1 VESAGLRD
9 SVIPCEAQCRVAN
22 GHVDEIKGKV
32 RLHLSFKLLTREGK
46 AEASCEFQVL
56 EGLREELILG
66 IRDILG
72 NFRELFLDM
81 LRQTSKPDALLFL
94 EWYLQGRCPR
104 LH

>member
-1 VESAGLRD
+1 
-9 SVIPCEAQCRVAN
+9 VIPCEAQCRVAN
-22 GHVDEIKGKV
+22 GHVAEIKGKV
-32 RLHLSFKLLTREGK
+32 RLHLSFKTREDK

-81 LRQTSKPDALLFL
+81 LRQTSKKRRNHIAQEFHK
-94 EWYLQGRCPR
+94 GCMNHSRKR
-104 LH
+104 